1 MRRLA
6 VLAFLLISLAGSL
19 SAQRRR
25 TTPAAASQPSSGSGT
40 LFELVSFE
48 GGICVGYG
56 LSPAGIGHG
65 RQFAVSLALG
75 SRSEVAYVRLSGDG
89 ASLATFNLLR
99 LSLYTGRRTGFHLY
113 SGADGYSGLA
123 AGLAF
128 FWDMYRADAVPRLKT
143 ALQLQLGYL
152 YENGTGSPGAALV
165 NLTLRFGY

>member
-1 MRRLA
+1 MRHLA
-6 VLAFLLISLAGSL
+6 VVAILLCALAASLP
-19 SAQRRR
+19 AQHRRT
-25 TTPAAASQPSSGSGT
+25 TTPAASLPSSGSGT
-40 LFELVSFE
+40 LYELVSFE

-99 LSLYTGRRTGFHLY
+99 LSLYTGRRTGFHFY
-113 SGADGYSGLA
+113 GGADGYSGLA
-123 AGLAF
+123 AGAAF
-128 FWDMYRADAVPRLKT
+128 FWDMYRPDTGPRLKT

-152 YENGTGSPGAALV
+152 YENGTGSPGAALI

>member
-1 MRRLA
+1 MRHLA
-6 VLAFLLISLAGSL
+6 VLAILLSLLAGTL

-25 TTPAAASQPSSGSGT
+25 TAPPAASLPASGSGT

-99 LSLYTGRRTGFHLY
+99 LSLYTGRRTGFHFY
-113 SGADGYSGLA
+113 SGADGNNELA
-123 AGLAF
+123 AGAAF
-128 FWDMYRADAVPRLKT
+128 FWDMYRPDEGPRLKT

-152 YENGTGSPGAALV
+152 YQNGTGSPGAALV